1 MAKKAPRPQPKQIR
15 PDDIDPKHRWD
26 RPLQAPGRTQV
37 DFEERVNFR
46 RLHDYRL
53 ARTRA
58 ALAQSGLGALLCFDQ
73 HNIRYTTST
82 VIGEWARDK
91 LTRYSLLT
99 GTGDPYI
106 WDFGSAAKHHRL
118 YAPWLHVDHCKAG
131 MLGLRGSIHPKV
143 GLFKRAAEEIKSILV
158 EEGVADMPIG
168 VDMIE
173 LPMLF
178 ELQRVGLDIRDAQ
191 QVMLDAR
198 EIKSIDE

>member
-1 MAKKAPRPQPKQIR
+1 MAKKARRPEPRIVR
-15 PDDIDPKHRWD
+15 PDDIDPNHRWD

-37 DFEERVNFR
+37 DFEERINFR

-99 GTGDPYI
+99 GGGDPYI
-106 WDFGSAAKHHRL
+106 WDFGSAARHHKL
-118 YAPWLHVDHCKAG
+118 YAPWLHTTIAA
-131 MLGLRGSIHPKV
+131 
-143 GLFKRAAEEIKSILV
+143 RACSAC
-158 EEGVADMPIG
+158 A
-168 VDMIE
+168 
-173 LPMLF
+173 
-178 ELQRVGLDIRDAQ
+178 
-191 QVMLDAR
+191 AR
-198 EIKSIDE
+198 SARI